1 MKFDTDGGL
10 LKRCWPSEGETE
22 AIIPE
27 SIREIGHF
35 AFMGCTGLVRIRIP
49 AGVEQV
55 EMLAFMQCS
64 ALESIDVAPENPDYF
79 SRDGVLFRKDG
90 MVLAVYPPA
99 KPDAEYTV
107 PDGIRILEENAFMG
121 CTRLV
126 RLTIPAGVTE
136 IRGILF
142 RDCIHLEKFC
152 VSPENPVYASPG
164 GVLFRKPDAVLLRC
178 PPQYPEPEYAIPDGT
193 RAVAPSAFFG
203 AAHLAA
209 VTVPDSVNSIG
220 NWAFQDCTAL
230 RSVTLPDGFQR
241 LGARTFAGCKSL
253 RAAVLPAGLRRVDE
267 RLFEHCGSLEEAVIP
282 LNVTEIGAGAFYECG
297 NLRAVMIPDSVSK
310 IGHYAFYECNRLQTF
325 TFGEERVQFF
335 EPQNKDEITKLLINV
350 RESLRKGE
358 IVADLRF
365 EVRYPV
371 AAVLYRKFQTPAEQS
386 YLKNGFCE
394 ALPFISRNMDAALL
408 NDLLQIDGIIPD
420 PALMKRALD
429 IAIRETQS
437 GGSAEVQMLLMRY
450 QQEHFPSAE
459 NPLRL

>member
-1 MKFDTDGGL
+1 MKFDTDGSL

-27 SIREIGHF
+27 GIREIGHF

-49 AGVEQV
+49 AGVERV

-142 RDCIHLEKFC
+142 RDCIHLEAFC

-164 GVLFRKPDAVLLRC
+164 GVLFRKQDTVLLRY
-178 PPQYPEPEYAIPDGT
+178 PPQCPETEYAIPDGT
-193 RAVAPSAFFG
+193 SAIAPTAFFG
-203 AAHLAA
+203 AAHL
-209 VTVPDSVNSIG
+209 TGFTIPGSVKAIG
-220 NWAFQDCTAL
+220 NWAFQNCTAL
-230 RSVTLPDGFQR
+230 RSATVPDGF
-241 LGARTFAGCKSL
+241 LMIGARTFAGCKSL
-253 RAAVLPAGLRRVDE
+253 RAAVLPASLRRIDE
-267 RLFEHCGSLEEAVIP
+267 RLFEHCDSLEEAVIP
-282 LNVTEIGAGAFYECG
+282 AGVTEIGGGAFSECG
-297 NLRAVMIPDSVSK
+297 NLRAVTIPDSVSK
-310 IGHYAFYECNRLQTF
+310 IGHYAFYECNCMQTV
-325 TFGEERVQFF
+325 TFGKERVQFF
-335 EPQNKDEITKLLINV
+335 EPLNKDEVTSLLLKV

-358 IVADLRF
+358 IVGDLRF
-365 EVRYPV
+365 TVRYPV
-371 AAVLYRKFQTPAEQS
+371 AAVLYRKYQLPAEYS

-394 ALPFISRNMDAALL
+394 ALPFISRNRDAALL
-408 NDLLQIDGIIPD
+408 EGLLQTEDFIPD
-420 PALMKRALD
+420 QATMQKVLD

-450 QQEHFPSAE
+450 QQEHFPAAG
-459 NPLRL
+459 NALRL